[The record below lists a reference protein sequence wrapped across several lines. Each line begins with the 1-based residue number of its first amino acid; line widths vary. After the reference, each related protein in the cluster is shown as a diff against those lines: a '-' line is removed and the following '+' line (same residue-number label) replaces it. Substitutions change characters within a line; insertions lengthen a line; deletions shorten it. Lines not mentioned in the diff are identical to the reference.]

1 MKLKGVLHRGN
12 RVALVLYS
20 PVEEIIETLILRDV
34 GLLELVEGDGVGLDE
49 GGDGLDG
56 FWRIVHF
63 ALLNRGE
70 S

>member
-1 MKLKGVLHRGN
+1 MKGGLHRGN

-20 PVEEIIETLILRDV
+20 PVEEIIETLILRDIR
-34 GLLELVEGDGVGLDE
+34 LLEFVEGDSVGLDE

-56 FWRIVHF
+56 FWRIVHLS
-63 ALLNRGE
+63 LLNE